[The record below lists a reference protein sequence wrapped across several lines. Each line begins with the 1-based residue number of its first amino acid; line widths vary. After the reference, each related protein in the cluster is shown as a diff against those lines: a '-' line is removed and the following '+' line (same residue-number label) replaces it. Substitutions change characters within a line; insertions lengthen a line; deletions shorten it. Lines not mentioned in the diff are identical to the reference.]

1 MWERRLMSNQTLL
14 EIRMSIRREY
24 DARGQGEHVSPLPS
38 RSRNALRYPVAV
50 ASLAALMSLSA
61 CGGGGDSGVTFDIG
75 VVVAGQPLSGVVI
88 QPGGVQTITISAG
101 QSIELDANE
110 SVEWTLEVGGSAV
123 TGTNTSV
130 YYQGVTITET
140 AVSSSRIA
148 LDTSSAFFLSAPV
161 PITLTAVSTFDSAE
175 VATVNVLITN

>member
-1 MWERRLMSNQTLL
+1 
-14 EIRMSIRREY
+14 MSIGRKY
-24 DARGQGEHVSPLPS
+24 DVRGPGEHASPFLGPT
-38 RSRNALRYPVAV
+38 RVARRCVMVV
-50 ASLAALMSLSA
+50 ASLAALLSLSA
-61 CGGGGDSGVTFDIG
+61 CGGGGDSGVTFEIG
-75 VVVAGQPLSGVVI
+75 VVVAGQPVSGVVI
-88 QPGGVQTITISAG
+88 QPGSVQTITISAG

-123 TGTNTSV
+123 TGSNTSV

-140 AVSSSRIA
+140 ALSSSRIA
-148 LDTSSAFFLSAPV
+148 LDTSSSFFLSAPV